1 MECTEKDINKK
12 IKKIKSPAE
21 LQMGTVEVQDAE
33 ETICLSM
40 SFKQMYFWVAD
51 AENISDGKMK
61 NISGFV
67 SGHLEI

>member
-1 MECTEKDINKK
+1 
-12 IKKIKSPAE
+12 
-21 LQMGTVEVQDAE
+21 MGTVKVQDAE
-33 ETICLSM
+33 ETICLS

-67 SGHLEI
+67 SGHFEI